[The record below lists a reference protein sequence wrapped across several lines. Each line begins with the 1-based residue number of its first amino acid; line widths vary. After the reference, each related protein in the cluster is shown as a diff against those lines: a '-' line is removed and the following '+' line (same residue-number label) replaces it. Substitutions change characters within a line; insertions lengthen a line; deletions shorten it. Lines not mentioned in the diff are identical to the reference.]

1 MRRQRINFAPG
12 GYTRLKQ
19 ETPAAA
25 KVLGLIGL
33 GLCLAAALEA
43 RDRLDRLA
51 ALDHA
56 VARTED
62 DLAARAR
69 RRAPPADMPIPEAQA
84 RAVNA
89 AVRQLN
95 LPWRAVLDAVEAG
108 TPRTVALLALEP
120 DAGRGLIRIEA
131 EAANGEAMLAYV
143 KQLKQQ
149 PLLAGAV
156 LVKHRTEEGQAGR
169 PLRFQIEAS
178 LITGGIAPGGTP

>member
-1 MRRQRINFAPG
+1 MRRQNINFAPS

-25 KVLGLIGL
+25 KVLGILGL

-43 RDRLDRLA
+43 RDRLDRLS

-56 VARTED
+56 VAQAEV
-62 DLAARAR
+62 DLAARTGS
-69 RRAPPADMPIPEAQA
+69 RAPPPDIPVPEAQA
-84 RAVNA
+84 TAVNS

-95 LPWRAVLDAVEAG
+95 LPWRALLDAVEAG
-108 TPRTVALLALEP
+108 TPKTVALLSLEP
-120 DAGRGLIRIEA
+120 DARRGLVRIEA
-131 EAANGEAMLAYV
+131 EAADGEAMLAYV

-156 LVKHRTEEGQAGR
+156 LVKHRTEESQARR
-169 PLRFQIEAS
+169 PLRFQIEAG
-178 LITGGIAPGGTP
+178 LAAGGAP

>member
-1 MRRQRINFAPG
+1 MRRQSINFAPHS
-12 GYTRLKQ
+12 YTRLKQ

-25 KVLGLIGL
+25 KVLGVIGL

-51 ALDHA
+51 ALDRA
-56 VARTED
+56 LAQAEG
-62 DLAARAR
+62 DLAAHTRG
-69 RRAPPADMPIPEAQA
+69 RAPVADIPIPEAQA
-84 RAVNA
+84 TAVNA

-108 TPRTVALLALEP
+108 TPKTIALLALEP
-120 DAGRGLIRIEA
+120 DARRGLIRIEA
-131 EAANGEAMLAYV
+131 EAADGEAMLAYV

-156 LVKHRTEEGQAGR
+156 LQKHRTEESQARR
-169 PLRFQIEAS
+169 PLRFQIDAG
-178 LITGGIAPGGTP
+178 LAGGTP

>member
-1 MRRQRINFAPG
+1 MRRQSINFAPN

-25 KVLGLIGL
+25 KVLGVIGL

-43 RDRLDRLA
+43 RDRLERLS

-56 VARTED
+56 VTQAESDLTART
-62 DLAARAR
+62 A
-69 RRAPPADMPIPEAQA
+69 RRAPVADLPIPEAQA
-84 RAVNA
+84 NAVNA

-120 DAGRGLIRIEA
+120 DARRGLVRIEA
-131 EAANGEAMLAYV
+131 EAADGEAMLAYV

-156 LVKHRTEEGQAGR
+156 LVKHRTEESQARR

-178 LITGGIAPGGTP
+178 LAAGGTP